1 MNKNVATLETKA
13 ELKSEEDKIT
23 ELQVFDAGYFRGKS
37 RFEDDGTQKL
47 FSISANVKKLSL
59 LLHLIIVL
67 LFH

>member
-37 RFEDDGTQKL
+37 HFEDDGTQKL